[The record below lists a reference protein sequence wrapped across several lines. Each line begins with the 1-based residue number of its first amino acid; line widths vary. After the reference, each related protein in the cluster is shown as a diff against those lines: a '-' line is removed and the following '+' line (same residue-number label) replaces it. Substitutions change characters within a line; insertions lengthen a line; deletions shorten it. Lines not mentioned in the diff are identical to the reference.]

1 MVGKFFMVVHIIT
14 LSEVRHVEHIVKVTR
29 RGQTTIPAELRE
41 KFGIKEGDELIV
53 EATEKGLL
61 FKPIRRI
68 EDCAGIYAKYGKV
81 EEIKKEIDKLREEY

>member
-1 MVGKFFMVVHIIT
+1 MQN
-14 LSEVRHVEHIVKVTR
+14 IVKVTR
-29 RGQTTIPAELRE
+29 RGQTTIPAEFRE
-41 KFGIKEGDELIV
+41 KLGIKEGDELMV

-61 FKPIRRI
+61 FKPIPKL